1 MDIRYLSGFTQKLT
15 LASISL
21 SENISTIT
29 GLTSTIRDWIMCSL
43 RPDQMQIPWYI

>member
-1 MDIRYLSGFTQKLT
+1 MEIRYLSRFTQKLNLT
-15 LASISL
+15 SISL

-43 RPDQMQIPWYI
+43 RPDQVQIPWYL